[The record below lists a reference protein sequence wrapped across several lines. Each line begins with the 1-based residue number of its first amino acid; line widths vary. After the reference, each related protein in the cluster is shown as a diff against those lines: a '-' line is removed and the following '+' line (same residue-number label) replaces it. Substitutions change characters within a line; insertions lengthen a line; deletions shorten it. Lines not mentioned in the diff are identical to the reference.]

1 MIIMPK
7 LADIFQ
13 DPGINSSDIC
23 YYDGIKFFLLYLL
36 FYWTTEFLGDFVVQ
50 SVFLLGLV

>member
-23 YYDGIKFFLLYLL
+23 YYDGIKFFCCIYFSTELLN
-36 FYWTTEFLGDFVVQ
+36 F
-50 SVFLLGLV
+50 